1 MAVVVGALHA
11 PGPDLARF
19 HRPGVVIALSLLLV
33 VALAGV
39 GVTAARFRPPAVPLH
54 ADTIALGPGGVVTEA
69 AAADV
74 VPGTR
79 VLAGT
84 ADTDRLIADQR
95 QWLAAGS
102 MPEVPGLDRA
112 LVVDALLDLHVLSQT
127 YGVPVAGWTPAWRYV
142 WPRDSAFAASA
153 LARTGHLADAE
164 RILDFLG
171 RMQPAAGEFEARY
184 RPDGSGVPD
193 ARGVQ
198 LDGVGWAL
206 WATAQV
212 AAEVPPAHRTAFVQ
226 RHRALV
232 DRSTGAALRAID
244 NPRTLPPASADYW
257 EVAERRTTLSTA
269 ALLAA
274 GLESAGGLYALVGD
288 VPAQRTAAAA
298 TERLRTSILINF
310 GRSGFPRRLGGR
322 SDSVD
327 LGVNFLLPP
336 FTAQADPSVVA
347 AWRQAGSALSR
358 PAGGLAPG
366 GSWRRDG
373 ISWTNVTATHALTA
387 AALGERTSALARLEW
402 LDRHRTVAGSVP
414 EKVLADGS
422 PASVAPLAWTAAAV
436 IITAAS
442 LSPAGG

>member
-1 MAVVVGALHA
+1 VVG
-11 PGPDLARF
+11 
-19 HRPGVVIALSLLLV
+19 
-33 VALAGV
+33 
-39 GVTAARFRPPAVPLH
+39 
-54 ADTIALGPGGVVTEA
+54 
-69 AAADV
+69 
-74 VPGTR
+74 
-79 VLAGT
+79 
-84 ADTDRLIADQR
+84 
-95 QWLAAGS
+95 
-102 MPEVPGLDRA
+102 
-112 LVVDALLDLHVLSQT
+112 ALLDLHVLSQT
-127 YGVPVAGWTPAWRYV
+127 DGVPVAGWTPAWRYV

-171 RMQPAAGEFEARY
+171 RMQPAGGEFEARY

-212 AAEVPPAHRTAFVQ
+212 AAEVAPPDQPAFVQ
-226 RHRALV
+226 RHRALI
-232 DRSTGAALRAID
+232 DRSTAAALRAID
-244 NPRTLPPASADYW
+244 NPRALPPASADYW

-274 GLESAGGLYALVGD
+274 GLEAAGGLYALVGE
-288 VPAQRTAAAA
+288 ASSQRIAVDA
-298 TERLRTSILINF
+298 TERLRASILINF

-336 FTAQADPSVVA
+336 FTAQADASVIA
-347 AWRQAGSALSR
+347 AWRQAGSALHR

-387 AALGERTSALARLEW
+387 AALGERTTALARLDW

-442 LSPAGG
+442 LSPSGG

>member
-1 MAVVVGALHA
+1 VL
-11 PGPDLARF
+11 
-19 HRPGVVIALSLLLV
+19 IALSLLLIL
-33 VALAGV
+33 ALAGV
-39 GVTAARFRPPAVPLH
+39 GLTVARFRPPALPLH
-54 ADTIALGPGGVVTEA
+54 ADTIALGAGGVVQA
-69 AAADV
+69 AAAAEV

-84 ADTDRLIADQR
+84 PDTDRLIAEQR
-95 QWLAAGS
+95 QWLAAGTV
-102 MPEVPGLDRA
+102 PEVSGLDRA
-112 LVVDALLDLHVLSQT
+112 FVVGALLDLHVLSRT
-127 YGVPVAGWTPAWRYV
+127 HGVPVAGWTPAWRYV

-164 RILDFLG
+164 LILDFLG
-171 RMQPAAGEFEARY
+171 RMQPASGQFEARY

-212 AAEVPPAHRTAFVQ
+212 AAEVAPADRPALVQ
-226 RHRALV
+226 RHRALL
-232 DRSTGAALRAID
+232 DRSTAAALRAMD

-257 EVAERRTTLSTA
+257 EVAERRPTLSTA
-269 ALLAA
+269 ALLTA
-274 GLESAGGLYALVGD
+274 GLEAAAGLYALVGD
-288 VPAQRTAAAA
+288 GPAQRLAVDG
-298 TERLRTSILINF
+298 TERLRTSIMINF

-322 SDSVD
+322 PDSVD

-336 FTAQADPSVVA
+336 FTAHAAPSVIA

-387 AALGERTSALARLEW
+387 AALGDRTTALSRLDW
-402 LDRHRTVAGSVP
+402 VDRHRTVAGSVP

-436 IITAAS
+436 IITAES
-442 LSPAGG
+442 LSSAGG

>member
-1 MAVVVGALHA
+1 MAVAVGALHA
-11 PGPDLARF
+11 PGPDLVRF
-19 HRPGVVIALSLLLV
+19 HRPGVLIALSLLLIL
-33 VALAGV
+33 ALAGV
-39 GVTAARFRPPAVPLH
+39 GLTVARFRPPAVPLH
-54 ADTIALGPGGVVTEA
+54 ADTIALGPGGVVREA
-69 AAADV
+69 AAAEV

-84 ADTDRLIADQR
+84 ADTDRLMAEQR
-95 QWLAAGS
+95 QWLAAGTI
-102 MPEVPGLDRA
+102 PEVPGLDRA
-112 LVVDALLDLHVLSQT
+112 LVVGALLDLHVLSQT
-127 YGVPVAGWTPAWRYV
+127 HGVPVAGWTPAWRYV

-153 LARTGHLADAE
+153 LARTGHLTDAE

-171 RMQPAAGEFEARY
+171 RMQPVGGEFEARY

-212 AAEVPPAHRTAFVQ
+212 AAEVAPTDRPAFVQ
-226 RHRALV
+226 RHRALL
-232 DRSTGAALRAID
+232 DRSTAAALRAID
-244 NPRTLPPASADYW
+244 NPRALPPPSADYW
-257 EVAERRTTLSTA
+257 EVAERRPTLSTA

-274 GLESAGGLYALVGD
+274 GLESAGGLYALVGEA
-288 VPAQRTAAAA
+288 PPQRIAVEAA
-298 TERLRTSILINF
+298 ERLRGSILINF

-387 AALGERTSALARLEW
+387 AALGERTTALARLDW
-402 LDRHRTVAGSVP
+402 LDRHRTAAGSVP